1 MPEDTAPGPGEGEGP
16 SPDERTWATAG
27 HLSGFVWLIG
37 VPGPLGPL
45 AVWLLKRHEH
55 AFADDQALEALNFQL
70 SVLAYALVIGVIA
83 GVLALTGAR
92 MGPMAVVPSAL
103 LGALL
108 VVFWLAFTIR
118 GAYRSSEGERYRY
131 PMTVRWIG

>member
-1 MPEDTAPGPGEGEGP
+1 MPEAAATGPVEGKGP
-16 SPDERTWATAG
+16 APDERTWATAG
-27 HLSGFVWLIG
+27 HLSGLVWLIG

-70 SVLAYALVIGVIA
+70 SVLVYGLVIAIAA
-83 GVLALTGAR
+83 GVLTLAGVR
-92 MGPMAVVPSAL
+92 RGPMAVVPSVL
-103 LGALL
+103 LAALL

-118 GAYRSSEGERYRY
+118 GAYRASEGERYRY
-131 PMTVRWIG
+131 PMTIRWIG